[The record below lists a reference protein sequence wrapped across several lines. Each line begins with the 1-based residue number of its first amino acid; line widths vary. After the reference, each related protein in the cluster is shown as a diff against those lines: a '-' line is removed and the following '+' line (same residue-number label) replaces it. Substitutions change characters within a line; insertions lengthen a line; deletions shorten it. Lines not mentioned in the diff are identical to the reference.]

1 MPIAIISLPA
11 SSIAKLLAK
20 APMIVPAINIVTA
33 NLKSSLV
40 DIVFIKKGESGIAAA
55 KSSRNPEVSHWTAT
69 ADTLNSSI
77 KWGDTI
83 AKLVSEK
90 IPIKVRTAS
99 DITVTISLAE
109 NKLLIFSPAYYIM
122 QIKKIWL
129 K

>member
-55 KSSRNPEVSHWTAT
+55 KSSRNPEVSH
-69 ADTLNSSI
+69 
-77 KWGDTI
+77 
-83 AKLVSEK
+83 
-90 IPIKVRTAS
+90 
-99 DITVTISLAE
+99 
-109 NKLLIFSPAYYIM
+109 
-122 QIKKIWL
+122 
-129 K
+129 